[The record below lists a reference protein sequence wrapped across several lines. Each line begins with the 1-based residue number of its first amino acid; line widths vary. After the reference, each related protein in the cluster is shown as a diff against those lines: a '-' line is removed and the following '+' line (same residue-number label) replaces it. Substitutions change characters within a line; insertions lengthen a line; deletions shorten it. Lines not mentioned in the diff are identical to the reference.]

1 MMRILRIAMGGH
13 ILIENA
19 IEKIDSDELKGKMNL
34 EGCGAVVSFL
44 GITRAQKDGSEVI
57 HLEFDAWLDKL
68 PSVLHRLAE
77 QAVEDFG
84 VISVAMAHRVG
95 IVKANEDIVAIH
107 VGSAHRKA
115 AFKACEWLIDEL
127 KNQAPLWK
135 KEVTDA
141 GEEWKSGLG

>member
-1 MMRILRIAMGGH
+1 MSGH

-19 IEKIDSDELKGKMNL
+19 IEKINADQLKSKMNL

-44 GITRAQKDGSEVI
+44 GITRAKNEDTNVI
-57 HLEFDAWLDKL
+57 QLEFDAWLDKL

-77 QAVEDFG
+77 QAIEEFG
-84 VISVAMAHRVG
+84 IISVAMAHRVG

-127 KNQAPLWK
+127 KSQAPLWK

-141 GEEWKSGLG
+141 GEEWKAGLG

>member
-1 MMRILRIAMGGH
+1 MMRLLRIVMSGH

-19 IEKIDSDELKGKMNL
+19 TEKIDFIGLKNKMKL

-44 GITRAQKDGSEVI
+44 GITRAQKEGAEVI
-57 HLEFDAWLDKL
+57 QLEFDAWLDKL
-68 PSVLHRLAE
+68 PAVLHILAE
-77 QAVEDFG
+77 QAVEEFG

>member
-1 MMRILRIAMGGH
+1 MMRLLRITMSGH

-19 IEKIDSDELKGKMNL
+19 IEKISPDELKKKMNL

-44 GITRAQKDGSEVI
+44 GITRPLNDGAEVI
-57 HLEFDAWLDKL
+57 QLEFDAWKDKL
-68 PSVLHRLAE
+68 PTVLHRLAE
-77 QAVEDFG
+77 EAIADFG
-84 VISVAMAHRVG
+84 ILSVAMAHRVG

-107 VGSAHRKA
+107 VGSAHRKE

-135 KEVTDA
+135 KEVTNT
-141 GEEWKSGLG
+141 GEKWMSGLG

>member
-1 MMRILRIAMGGH
+1 MMRLLRLTMGGH

-19 IEKIDSDELKGKMNL
+19 LENINSEELKNKMNL

-44 GITRAQKDGSEVI
+44 GITRDKKDGAEVI
-57 HLEFDAWLDKL
+57 QLEFDAWLDKL
-68 PSVLHRLAE
+68 PTVLHRLAE
-77 QAVEDFG
+77 EAIGKFG
-84 VISVAMAHRVG
+84 IISVAMAHRVG

>member
-1 MMRILRIAMGGH
+1 MMRSPRITMSGH

-19 IEKIDSDELKGKMNL
+19 IEKINADQLKSKMNL

-44 GITRAQKDGSEVI
+44 GITRAKNEDTNVI
-57 HLEFDAWLDKL
+57 QLEFDAWLDKL

-77 QAVEDFG
+77 QAIEKFG
-84 VISVAMAHRVG
+84 IISVAMAHRVG

-127 KNQAPLWK
+127 KSQAPLWK

-141 GEEWKSGLG
+141 GEEWKAGLG

>member
-1 MMRILRIAMGGH
+1 MRLLRITMSGH

-19 IEKIDSDELKGKMNL
+19 IEKIDSELLKKQMNL

-44 GITRAQKDGSEVI
+44 GITRPKNGDSEVI
-57 HLEFDAWLDKL
+57 QLEFDAWADKL
-68 PSVLHRLAE
+68 PVVLHRLAE
-77 QAVEDFG
+77 EAIANFG
-84 VISVAMAHRVG
+84 IISVAMAHRVG

-135 KEVTDA
+135 KEVTNDGA
-141 GEEWKSGLG
+141 KWMPGLG